1 MQTRCS
7 ADFVPFVG
15 EYIPIVR
22 NKVLGF
28 YQCDIQSCRNC
39 CRVPIIK
46 KHIFIEVSHF
56 CIFHV
61 QVLINQLKEIA
72 PTLQK
77 SISECSEKVIY
88 IASNLPPMNKHHG
101 QLTSPIQGQSSGRM
115 VINRGLFAL
124 QFISTSD
131 LDEMMPCFLL
141 F

>member
-39 CRVPIIK
+39 CRV
-46 KHIFIEVSHF
+46 
-56 CIFHV
+56 HV